1 MKLCTLHTTDKFME
15 LMSNPF
21 TKPFLNMH
29 PEIEQMDITD
39 SSLIV
44 ETQKAGFATPAV
56 SRRMY
61 NYMMC
66 AVDAGADAIL
76 VTCTSVNT
84 VTKTIRNMIPIPV
97 ISIEEPVAQEAVKS
111 GRRIGILSSLATSAQ
126 PVKKT
131 ILEEAEKAGK
141 EVDVR
146 IQVADGA
153 FEALMSGDRPLH
165 DEKVREALAKLVKEV
180 DVVVFAQI
188 SMALVEHPEYDV
200 PVLKF
205 GLLSYEAAR
214 KAMIEHV
221 ESGKAVI

>member
-15 LMSNPF
+15 LMSDPF
-21 TKPFLNMH
+21 TKPFLKDN
-29 PEIEQMDITD
+29 PDIEQMDITD

-44 ETQKAGFATPAV
+44 ETQAAGFATPAV

-66 AVDAGADAIL
+66 AADAGADAIL

-84 VTKTIRNMIPIPV
+84 VTKKIREMIPIPV
-97 ISIEEPVAQEAVKS
+97 ISIEEPVAEKAVAAGS
-111 GRRIGILSSLATSAQ
+111 RIGILSSLATSAE
-126 PVKKT
+126 PVKQT
-131 ILEEAEKAGK
+131 ILEKAAEAGK

-153 FEALMSGDRPLH
+153 FEALMAGDRPLH
-165 DEKVREALAKLVKEV
+165 DDKVREALAKLAKEV
-180 DVVVFAQI
+180 DVVVFAQM
-188 SMALVEHPEYDV
+188 SMALVKHPEYDV

-205 GLLSYEAAR
+205 GRLSYEAA
-214 KAMIEHV
+214 KEAMMN
-221 ESGKAVI
+221 K

>member
-15 LMSNPF
+15 MMSNPF
-21 TKPFLNMH
+21 TKPFLEVN
-29 PEIEQMDITD
+29 PDIEHMDITD

-44 ETQKAGFATPAV
+44 ETQAAGYATPAV

-66 AVDAGADAIL
+66 AADAGADAIL

-84 VTKTIRNMIPIPV
+84 VTKRIREMIPIPV
-97 ISIEEPVAQEAVKS
+97 ISVEEPVAEKAVEAGK
-111 GRRIGILSSLATSAQ
+111 RIGILSSLATSAE

-131 ILEEAEKAGK
+131 ILEKAEQAGK
-141 EVDVR
+141 SVEIK

-153 FEALMSGDRPLH
+153 FEALNAGDRSLH
-165 DEKVREALAKLVKEV
+165 DDKIREALAKLVKEV
-180 DVVVFAQI
+180 DVVVFAQM
-188 SMALVEHPEYDV
+188 SMALVEHPEYDI

-205 GLLSYEAAR
+205 GRLSYDAAKEAMQNNQ
-214 KAMIEHV
+214 K
-221 ESGKAVI
+221 K